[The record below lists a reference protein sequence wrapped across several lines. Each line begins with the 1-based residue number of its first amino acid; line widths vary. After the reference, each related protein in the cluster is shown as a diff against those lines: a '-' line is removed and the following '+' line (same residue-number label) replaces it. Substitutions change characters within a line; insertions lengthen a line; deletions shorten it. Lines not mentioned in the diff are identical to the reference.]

1 LSPTKTNERSGLRAG
16 RKGGPV
22 PPERR
27 REGGFTLIEVLFAM
41 VIMVV
46 ALVSLAELMAI
57 TVRMQMLGRNETG
70 AVRLAQ
76 SKIDE
81 LVNLD
86 FTANTTTNVGGS
98 LTSDVA
104 TYNDTPV
111 MSGTTS
117 VVGYKRRW
125 QIQAMTGCT
134 PVITCNKVRKLTV
147 RIIPTTNDRRTNAQ
161 IDLTTII
168 RSP

>member
-1 LSPTKTNERSGLRAG
+1 
-16 RKGGPV
+16 
-22 PPERR
+22 
-27 REGGFTLIEVLFAM
+27 M

-76 SKIDE
+76 AKIDE
-81 LVNLD
+81 LVNLN
-86 FTANTTTNVGGS
+86 FTTNTITNVGGS
-98 LTSDVA
+98 LTTDVA
-104 TYNDTPV
+104 NYNDTPLTT
-111 MSGTTS
+111 GTTT

-125 QIQAMTGCT
+125 QIETITGQA
-134 PVITCNKVRKLTV
+134 KVRKLTV
-147 RIIPTTNDRRTNAQ
+147 RIIPTTNDRRVNAE
-161 IDLTTII
+161 IDLATII

>member
-1 LSPTKTNERSGLRAG
+1 LPPTKTNQR
-16 RKGGPV
+16 GGAV
-22 PPERR
+22 RTGAS
-27 REGGFTLIEVLFAM
+27 REGGFTIIEVLFAM

-46 ALVSLAELMAI
+46 SLVALAELMAI
-57 TVRMQMLGRNETG
+57 TLRMQMLGRNQTG

-86 FTANTTTNVGGS
+86 FTINTVTNVGGS

-104 TYNDTPV
+104 SYNDTPV
-111 MSGTTS
+111 ASGTTS

-125 QIQAMTGCT
+125 QIEAMTGCI
-134 PVITCNKVRKLTV
+134 PASTCNKVRKLSV

-161 IDLTTII
+161 IDLATII

>member
-1 LSPTKTNERSGLRAG
+1 
-16 RKGGPV
+16 
-22 PPERR
+22 
-27 REGGFTLIEVLFAM
+27 M
-41 VIMVV
+41 VILVV
-46 ALVSLAELMAI
+46 ALVALAGMMAI
-57 TVRMQMLGRNETG
+57 TVRMQMLGRNQTA

-86 FTANTTTNVGGS
+86 FAANAVTNVGGS
-98 LTSDVA
+98 LTSDA
-104 TYNDTPV
+104 TSYNDTPLT
-111 MSGTTS
+111 SGTTT

-125 QIQAMTGCT
+125 QIEAISGQT
-134 PVITCNKVRKLTV
+134 KVRKLTV
-147 RIIPTTNDRRTNAQ
+147 RIIPNTGDRRTSAE

>member
-1 LSPTKTNERSGLRAG
+1 
-16 RKGGPV
+16 
-22 PPERR
+22 
-27 REGGFTLIEVLFAM
+27 M

-81 LVNLD
+81 LVNLN
-86 FTANTTTNVGGS
+86 FTTNTTTNVGGS
-98 LTSDVA
+98 LTSDV
-104 TYNDTPV
+104 TSYNDTPLT
-111 MSGTTS
+111 SGTTS

-134 PVITCNKVRKLTV
+134 PTSTCDKVRTLTV
-147 RIIPTTNDRRTNAQ
+147 RIIPTTTDRRTNAQ